1 MSLRIEETFQLRA
14 PIDRVWQY
22 LVNPRKVVECLPGAE
37 LTEVQDDATYLGRVK
52 IKVGP
57 VTASYNGKVT
67 ITTRDD
73 AAHVVSMLGEG
84 RESSGTGSAKMT
96 MTSRLEAIPG
106 GSTQVQFAASIDIVG
121 KIVQFGRGM
130 IESVNKQLFKQ
141 FVECVTRTLEA
152 QHSDVEASVSPG
164 GSADGAGSAPARA
177 KAPAP
182 SKSQPVR
189 VLPLFF
195 HALAETFSRPFRGAL
210 ARMSRSDGGEAG
222 RGKPGDRSEG

>member
-52 IKVGP
+52 VKVGP
-57 VTASYNGKVT
+57 VTASYNGRVT

-73 AAHVVSMLGEG
+73 AVHVVSMLGEG

-106 GSTQVQFAASIDIVG
+106 GSTQVQVTADIDIVG

-141 FVECVTRTLEA
+141 FVECVRVTLEA
-152 QHSDVEASVSPG
+152 SATDVEAPIESGAKADAAEPAARTGASPTAASPG
-164 GSADGAGSAPARA
+164 G
-177 KAPAP
+177 
-182 SKSQPVR
+182 QPVR
-189 VLPLFF
+189 VLPLIF
-195 HALAETFSRPFRGAL
+195 HALADGFRHAL
-210 ARMSRSDGGEAG
+210 ARMREAG
-222 RGKPGDRSEG
+222 GGKREADRKL

>member
-14 PIDRVWQY
+14 PIDRVWEY

-57 VTASYNGKVT
+57 ITSSYNGKVT

-73 AAHVVSMLGEG
+73 ATHVVSMLGEG

-106 GSTQVQFAASIDIVG
+106 GSTKVQVTADIDIVG

-130 IESVNKQLFKQ
+130 IETVNKQLFKQ
-141 FVECVTRTLEA
+141 FAECVRVSLESSGPEVQA
-152 QHSDVEASVSPG
+152 PIQAAAGADAAEAAARNTASPK
-164 GSADGAGSAPARA
+164 AAAAG
-177 KAPAP
+177 
-182 SKSQPVR
+182 QPVR
-189 VLPLFF
+189 VLPLIF
-195 HALAETFSRPFRGAL
+195 HALADGVRQAL
-210 ARMSRSDGGEAG
+210 ARMREAG
-222 RGKPGDRSEG
+222 GGRREAGGGKKETDRKL